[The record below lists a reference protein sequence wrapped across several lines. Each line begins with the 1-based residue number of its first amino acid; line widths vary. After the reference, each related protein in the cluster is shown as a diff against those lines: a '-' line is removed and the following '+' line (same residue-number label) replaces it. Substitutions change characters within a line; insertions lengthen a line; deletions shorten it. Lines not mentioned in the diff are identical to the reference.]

1 MSGSAY
7 ETVRNPALPWGYW
20 LRTDVGDPAGTMLI
34 DEEGQRFASVRE
46 AYWCGHLGMP
56 GNDGGSI
63 DSRIEMLHGVL
74 TAIGR
79 RGSTSVEIAL
89 DLFDGDR
96 VFQQF
101 FFDWAYSVGLLNP
114 TARSWNASLSAE
126 GRAVLLML
134 VATRPHELWRLPVGA
149 PTVAALTVPYPSNA
163 DREQWLVDTETS
175 AATLPFRFK
184 REVIHGISS
193 IVLIGDAL
201 GEVMPI
207 GRTLWSTSFPNAEI
221 RDRLFHWLCVRLDRW
236 IIWGSATYKHGAA
249 YLTQHLLMLVLGST
263 IGNSADDH
271 TKLTL
276 TVQPP
281 Q

>member
-7 ETVRNPALPWGYW
+7 ETGRNPALPWGHW

-34 DEEGQRFASVRE
+34 DEEGRRFASVRE

-63 DSRIEMLHGVL
+63 DSDIERLHGVL
-74 TAIGR
+74 TAIDR
-79 RGSTSVEIAL
+79 RVSNSVETAL

-96 VFQQF
+96 VFHQF
-101 FFDWAYSVGLLNP
+101 FFDWLYSVGLLDP
-114 TARSWNASLSAE
+114 AARSWNAALSAE

-149 PTVAALTVPYPSNA
+149 PTVAALAIPYPSNA
-163 DREQWLVDTETS
+163 DRERWLVDTETS
-175 AATLPFRFK
+175 AVTLPFRFK
-184 REVIHGISS
+184 REIIHGRSS
-193 IVLIGDAL
+193 LVLIGDAL

-207 GRTLWSTSFPNAEI
+207 GRTLWSMSFKNAEV

-236 IIWGSATYKHGAA
+236 TIWGSATYKHGAA

-263 IGNSADDH
+263 TGNSADDP

-276 TVQPP
+276 TVQPS